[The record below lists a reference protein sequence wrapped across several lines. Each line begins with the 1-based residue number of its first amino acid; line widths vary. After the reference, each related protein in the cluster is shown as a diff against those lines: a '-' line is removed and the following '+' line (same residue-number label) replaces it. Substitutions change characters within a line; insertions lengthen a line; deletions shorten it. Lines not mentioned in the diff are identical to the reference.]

1 MAKQSRW
8 DVLDG
13 LLRLSVRHPRSVI
26 GVVLALTVA
35 AALAIPGVRVRL
47 DGRSLIPQD
56 YHAQVESERA
66 AKLFDLRDVIVVGIE
81 SPQGIYNPRTL
92 ALVAELSDSLAR
104 VEGIVPGSVASLATL
119 PRFSVDANVLD
130 PLPLLARQGPV
141 SAEVAARVRQ
151 ETREMGLE
159 DGVLVARDGKT
170 TAIYAEVRAEADRY
184 RVLQEV
190 RALVGTPA
198 RVPGPDRV
206 RLSGTAL
213 AQAVLGLSAAR
224 DLTRLLPAV
233 LLTVALA
240 LTLLFRHPAPAL
252 VSLGEIGVS
261 LVWTAGIMGV
271 LGESIFVTTLV
282 LPVILVVIG
291 VSDDVYA
298 LNGCFRALRAS
309 PGVPV
314 EETVVESFRAV
325 KRPILLTSATTIA
338 GLLSLALTNLEPQ
351 RVFGV
356 YGALAILFSSLFTFS
371 FVPAMLVLRRL
382 RVAAREEPA
391 ASGERLRLLCRTL
404 EQVGPRRGLAVLL
417 LLVGLAVWATTRLR
431 IEDNWV
437 DNLPPSGDIARDT
450 HRLDR
455 ELAGTLRI
463 EVLVDSGKRDGFLDP
478 AAFRRLGQIES
489 ALTALPGV
497 GAAHSVYGDV
507 VRVQSALDGVDQAAW
522 RADLESGRRAL
533 GSSDV
538 EQALLILSS
547 LRRSPLSERIDG
559 DYRRARITVF
569 VRDAEYSLIAGI
581 VRAAAELST
590 NGMRLTPFGDGW
602 INYLAVRLLVTGQ
615 IQSVGFALLAN
626 TVLLLL
632 LFRRFGDALL
642 TLAPILVSVLL
653 VFAALA
659 LSGAPLG
666 IANSMFTAIALGIGV
681 DYSIHL
687 VAHYRERRTAGEPLP
702 AAIGHA
708 IELTGPAILKSA
720 VAIAAGLSVLAFSEV
735 RPNLQL
741 GLLVSLSL
749 TVCAAMTLLLV
760 PGLVLARAERRADV
774 PDVPCVTETS
784 TEAT

>member
-1 MAKQSRW
+1 VAKQSRR

-26 GVVLALTVA
+26 GIVLALTVA

-47 DGRSLIPQD
+47 DGRSLIPQG
-56 YHAQVESERA
+56 YHAQAESERA
-66 AKLFDLRDVIVVGIE
+66 SGLFDLRDVIVVGIE
-81 SPQGIYNPRTL
+81 SPQGIYTPRTL
-92 ALVAELSDSLAR
+92 ALVAELSGALSR

-130 PLPLLARQGPV
+130 PMPLLGRKGPL
-141 SAEVAARVRQ
+141 SAEVAARLRE

-159 DGVLVARDGKT
+159 DGVVVARDGRT
-170 TAIYAEVRAEADRY
+170 TAIYAEVHAEADRY

-190 RALVGTPA
+190 RALVAG
-198 RVPGPDRV
+198 VPGPDRV

-233 LLTVALA
+233 LLIVALA
-240 LTLLFRHPAPAL
+240 LTALFRHPAPAL

-261 LVWTAGIMGV
+261 LVWTAGIMGA
-271 LGESIFVTTLV
+271 LGESLFVTTLV

-298 LNGCFRALRAS
+298 LNGCFRALRAA

-314 EETVVESFRAV
+314 EETVVQSFREV
-325 KRPILLTSATTIA
+325 KRPILLTSATTMA
-338 GLLSLALTNLEPQ
+338 GLLSLALTPLEPQ
-351 RVFGV
+351 RVFGI

-382 RVAAREEPA
+382 RVTAREESTG
-391 ASGERLRLLCRTL
+391 SGAQFRLLCRAL
-404 EQVGPRRGLAVLL
+404 ERVGPRLGLAALL
-417 LLVGLAVWATTRLR
+417 LLVGLAAWAATGLR

-437 DNLPPSGDIARDT
+437 GNLPPSGDIARDT
-450 HRLDR
+450 RLLDR

-463 EVLVDSGKRDGFLDP
+463 EVLVDSGRRDGFLDP
-478 AAFRRLGQIES
+478 AAFLRLGRIES
-489 ALTALPGV
+489 ALADLPGV

-507 VRVQSALDGVDQAAW
+507 VRVQSALDGVDQASW
-522 RADLESGRRAL
+522 RADLEGGRRAL
-533 GSSDV
+533 GASDV

-559 DYRRARITVF
+559 GYRRARITVF

-581 VRAAAELST
+581 VRAASELST
-590 NGMRLTPFGDGW
+590 DGMRLTPFGDGW

-632 LFRRFGDALL
+632 LFRRFGDTLL

-653 VFAALA
+653 VFAVLA

-666 IANSMFTAIALGIGV
+666 IANSMFAAIALGIGV

-687 VAHYRERRTAGEPLP
+687 VAHYRERRTAGEPPP
-702 AAIGHA
+702 AAIEHA
-708 IELTGPAILKSA
+708 LALTGPAILKSA
-720 VAIAAGLSVLAFSEV
+720 AAIAAGLSVLAFSEV

-774 PDVPCVTETS
+774 PDVPCVTKTS
-784 TEAT
+784 SSEAI